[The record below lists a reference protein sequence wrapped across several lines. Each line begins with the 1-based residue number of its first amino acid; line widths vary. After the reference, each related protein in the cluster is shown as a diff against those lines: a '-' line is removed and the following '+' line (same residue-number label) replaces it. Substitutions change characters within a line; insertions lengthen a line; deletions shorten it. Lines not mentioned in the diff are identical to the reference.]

1 MSTVS
6 AKIIIRIKDRAVEM
20 SKEDAKK
27 LKEDLEKLLS
37 PEPIE
42 VPYYQPW
49 NPPWSPPIYP
59 PSLPPNI
66 APNTPWRPDITYCGF
81 EVQCSGPIHFEM

>member
-42 VPYYQPW
+42 VP
-49 NPPWSPPIYP
+49 